1 MIESE
6 SSSIASNSS
15 MPSTSVKSSSKV
27 VENNGKLHQ
36 RSQIRHEMSRPKIF
50 LMMML
55 LISSSHVANSQ
66 DDSSFEAGEPE
77 SKSPSFI
84 R

>member
-15 MPSTSVKSSSKV
+15 MPSTSVKSSKV
-27 VENNGKLHQ
+27 VENSGKLHQ

-66 DDSSFEAGEPE
+66 DDSSFEAGEPG